1 MPARVTGRREGITAS
16 MSSDLTA
23 IGRRRMVLAGLA
35 TLAAPAVARAQAKE
49 KITFVLNW
57 TPYADHAPFYLAKAN
72 GWYDQAGLDVTIE
85 AGRGSGLSSQRVVA
99 GTAGIGIADMATAL
113 LARGR
118 GGNLVAVM
126 TVFANSPQTFYWLR
140 SNGIGGPRDFPGRS
154 VGNPPGDASRIMWPI
169 FARRVGIDPASVRFV
184 NVAPAA
190 KIPSLKN
197 KVIDITSDFWNEH
210 DLKAREFGA
219 DLGFQRW
226 MDLGI
231 NPYGNSII
239 VNGDLLTRQPETVRR
254 FVQVSQ
260 RAFAATV
267 ADPQPGIRA
276 LFAAASGLDDWTQ
289 QRVWERVVELQRDPT
304 TTGVALG
311 AFNAERM
318 KSDYDL
324 IQGNFE
330 GAQSFDVEKAYTN
343 AFLDTSI
350 RMPAG

>member
-1 MPARVTGRREGITAS
+1 MPSELAAV
-16 MSSDLTA
+16 
-23 IGRRRMVLAGLA
+23 RRRGLLLAGLA
-35 TLAAPAVARAQAKE
+35 TTLAAPRLARAQAKE

-57 TPYADHAPFYLAKAN
+57 TPYADHAPYYLAKAN

-99 GTAGIGIADMATAL
+99 GTAQIGISDMATAL

-126 TVFANSPQTFYWLR
+126 TVFANSPQTFYWLK
-140 SNGIGGPRDFPGRS
+140 SNGIAGPRDFVGRS
-154 VGNPPGDASRIMWPI
+154 IGNPPGDASRIMWPI

-184 NVAPAA
+184 NVAPPA

-210 DLKAREFGA
+210 DLKVREFGA

-231 NPYGNSII
+231 NPYGNSIV
-239 VNGDLLTRQPETVRR
+239 VNGDFLGRRPEAVRQ

-260 RAFAATV
+260 RAFAASV
-267 ADPQPGIRA
+267 ADPQPAIRA

-311 AFNAERM
+311 AFSAERM
-318 KSDYDL
+318 KADYEL
-324 IQGNFE
+324 IQTNFE
-330 GAQSFDVEKAYTN
+330 GAQPFDVEKAYTN
-343 AFLDTSI
+343 AFLDTSV
-350 RMPAG
+350 RMTAG